1 MVSARL
7 LKVLERQRELPKVL
21 EQEQEPV
28 LEQEQPGLLPALQL
42 EQGLV
47 PAPLRW
53 VQQLLLLQLLLL
65 RHRPVVLVVVQ
76 RPQRTIKNWSRHY
89 FG

>member
-1 MVSARL
+1 MVSAR
-7 LKVLERQRELPKVL
+7 LPKVL

-28 LEQEQPGLLPALQL
+28 LEQEQPALLPALQL
-42 EQGLV
+42 EQGLA
-47 PAPLRW
+47 PAPLHW
-53 VQQLLLLQLLLL
+53 AQQLLLQQLLLL
-65 RHRPVVLVVVQ
+65 RHRPVVVVVQ

>member
-7 LKVLERQRELPKVL
+7 PKVLERRRELPKVL
-21 EQEQEPV
+21 EQEQPA
-28 LEQEQPGLLPALQL
+28 LLPALQL
-42 EQGLV
+42 EQGSA
-47 PAPLRW
+47 PAPLHW
-53 VQQLLLLQLLLL
+53 AQQLLLLQLLLL

-76 RPQRTIKNWSRHY
+76 QPQRTIKNWSRQY